1 MSLAIDAVILLLAV
15 IIIWRGAG
23 RGLVKSVMGL
33 VKSVASFIVAY
44 AYTPLLSAYINEK
57 YLIERITNGIFE
69 TLKSLALDTST
80 DLYNL
85 DRLAVDQ
92 PKPFIDILER
102 YNVDITSFINEI
114 SGITGCGERYIEKL
128 SEEIAAPTSNIIA
141 NTLSFLGIFF
151 AAFIVLSILTA
162 IIDLIFKLPVLNQA
176 NSFLGFV
183 FGIVEAVLF
192 SFVMAVILSSLVTAL
207 GAVDSS
213 LFGKDV
219 VEDTKICKYLLEHNP
234 IEQVMKIVNWKS

>member
-23 RGLVKSVMGL
+23 RGFVKSVMGF

-85 DRLAVDQ
+85 DRLAVDL
-92 PKPFIDILER
+92 PEPFTAILER
-102 YNVDITSFINEI
+102 YNVDIPSFTSEI
-114 SGITGCGERYIEKL
+114 SGITGCGENTVYSYAK
-128 SEEIAAPTSNIIA
+128 EIAAPTSNIIA

-183 FGIVEAVLF
+183 FGVVEAVLF
-192 SFVMAVILSSLVTAL
+192 SFVLAVVLSSLVTAL

-219 VEDTKICKYLLEHNP
+219 VEDTKICRYLLEHNP
-234 IEQVMKIVNWKS
+234 IDEVMKIVNWKS